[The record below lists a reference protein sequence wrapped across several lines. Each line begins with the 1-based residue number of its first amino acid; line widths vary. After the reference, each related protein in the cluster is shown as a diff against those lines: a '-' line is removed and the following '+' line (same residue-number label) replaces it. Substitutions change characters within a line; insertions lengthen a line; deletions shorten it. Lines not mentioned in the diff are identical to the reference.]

1 MNIKRLEQRNHE
13 VITKVLRTF
22 VVRACV
28 PEDALAS
35 TGDLVIRSNKKGY
48 LQGISFFFCELLFE
62 KIYFVIAKKYII
74 DIISITDTICEYN

>member
-1 MNIKRLEQRNHE
+1 MKKSLAKA
-13 VITKVLRTF
+13 TAFCFDF
-22 VVRACV
+22 VMCFD
-28 PEDALAS
+28 ES
-35 TGDLVIRSNKKGY
+35 LVIRSNKKRY